1 MKHISNIYQY
11 VKFNKNKFL
20 KRSAIIIF
28 IFFLLKGMLWL
39 AVIFFSLEIIKYL

>member
-1 MKHISNIYQY
+1 MKLISNIYQY

-28 IFFLLKGMLWL
+28 IFFIKGI
-39 AVIFFSLEIIKYL
+39 VVVSRNIF